1 LSSFD
6 TARPNK
12 ARAVVIGSG
21 PNGLT
26 AAITL
31 ARGGYQV
38 TVYERAAEIGGGVRS
53 AELTL
58 PGFVHDICSAAYPM
72 AVSSPAFE
80 QFPLAAHG
88 LEWIHP
94 EAPLAHP
101 MDDGTAAMLERS
113 VDATARNLGP
123 DGEAWRG
130 LMEPLA
136 ESWPRLRHD
145 VLAPLHFP
153 RYPLLMARFGLQ
165 AIRSA
170 RSLAE
175 SRFRGPRARALF
187 AGIAAHAALPLEARL
202 TAGVAL
208 ALAVP
213 GHAAGWPFARGGA
226 QRIGDA
232 LAGYLRSLGGEILTR
247 SPVTALPDAP
257 IVMCDV
263 TPRQFLRLA
272 GDRLPKPFRN
282 SLAGYRYGPGAFK
295 MDWALNGPI
304 PWTARQCA
312 RAGTVH
318 MGGTLEEIAAWESR
332 YTGRP
337 FVLLVQP
344 TGFDSTRAPAGKHTA
359 WGYCHVPNGS
369 TLDMADA
376 IEAQIE
382 RFAPGFRGRI
392 LARSVLPPAA
402 LEQRNPN
409 LVGGDFNG
417 GSIDLGQFF
426 LRPTRRL
433 YRTPLKGVYLC
444 SSSTPPGGGVHG
456 MCGYYAARLAES
468 AGYSPTVS
476 ATLVSK

>member
-1 LSSFD
+1 LSSAD
-6 TARPNK
+6 TTRTNK

-31 ARGGYQV
+31 ARAGYQV

-53 AELTL
+53 AGLTL
-58 PGFVHDICSAAYPM
+58 PGFVHDVCSAAYPM

-80 QFPLAAHG
+80 HFPLAAHG
-88 LEWIHP
+88 LAWIHP

-130 LMEPLA
+130 LMEPLV

-153 RYPLLMARFGLQ
+153 RHPLLMARFGMQ

-170 RSLAE
+170 RRLAE
-175 SRFRGPRARALF
+175 TRFRGPRARALF
-187 AGIAAHAALPLEARL
+187 AGIAAHASLPLEARL

-213 GHAAGWPFARGGA
+213 GHAVGWPFPRGGA
-226 QRIGDA
+226 QRISDA
-232 LAGYLRSLGGEILTR
+232 LAGYLRSLGGEILTG
-247 SPVTALPDAP
+247 SDVTALPEAP

-263 TPRQFLRLA
+263 TPRQFLSLA
-272 GDRLPKPFRN
+272 GDRLPASFRD

-304 PWTARQCA
+304 PWTARECA

-318 MGGTLEEIAAWESR
+318 LGGTLEEIAAWESR
-332 YTGRP
+332 HSGRP
-337 FVLLVQP
+337 FVLLVQS
-344 TGFDSTRAPAGKHTA
+344 TLFDATRAPAGKHTA
-359 WGYCHVPNGS
+359 WAYCHVPNAS
-369 TLDMADA
+369 TVDMAGA

-417 GSIDLGQFF
+417 GSIDPGQFF

-456 MCGYYAARLAES
+456 MCGYYAARLVGSPGNSVPDS
-468 AGYSPTVS
+468 A
-476 ATLVSK
+476 LVSK

>member
-1 LSSFD
+1 
-6 TARPNK
+6 
-12 ARAVVIGSG
+12 VIGSG

-26 AAITL
+26 AAIIL
-31 ARGGYQV
+31 ARAGFRV
-38 TVYERAAEIGGGVRS
+38 TVYERAAGIGGGVRS

-58 PGFVHDICSAAYPM
+58 PGFVHDVCSAVYPM

-113 VDATARNLGP
+113 IDATARNLGP
-123 DGEAWRG
+123 DGEAWRA

-153 RYPLLMARFGLQ
+153 RHPLLMAGFGMQ

-170 RSLAE
+170 RRLAE

-187 AGIAAHAALPLEARL
+187 AGIAAHGALPLEARP

-213 GHAAGWPFARGGA
+213 AHAVGWPIPRGGA
-226 QRIGDA
+226 QRISDA
-232 LAGYLRSLGGEILTR
+232 LAAYLQALGGEIFTG

-263 TPRQFLRLA
+263 TPRQFLVLA
-272 GDRLPKPFRN
+272 GDRLPAPFRH
-282 SLAGYRYGPGAFK
+282 SLAGYRYGAGAFK

-304 PWTARQCA
+304 PWTARECA

-318 MGGTLEEIAAWESR
+318 LGGTLEEIAAWESR
-332 YTGRP
+332 HTGRP

-344 TGFDSTRAPAGKHTA
+344 SGFDAARAPAGKHTA
-359 WGYCHVPNGS
+359 WAYCHVPNAS
-369 TLDMADA
+369 TMDMADA

-402 LEQRNPN
+402 LEQLNPN

-433 YRTPLKGVYLC
+433 YRTPLKGIYLC
-444 SSSTPPGGGVHG
+444 SASTPPGGGVHG

-468 AGYSPTVS
+468 AGYSERVS
-476 ATLVSK
+476 ATLASK